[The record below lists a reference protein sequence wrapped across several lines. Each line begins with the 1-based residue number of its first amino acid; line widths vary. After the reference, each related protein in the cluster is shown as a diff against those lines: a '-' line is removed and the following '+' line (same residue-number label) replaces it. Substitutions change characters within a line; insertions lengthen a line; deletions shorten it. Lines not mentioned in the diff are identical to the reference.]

1 MKLSEVKTIL
11 NATLLTGEEQMD
23 NTVIGAGGADLMNDV
38 LAATAK
44 DSVLLT
50 GLTSDDVIRTAKIV
64 GVGAVV
70 FVRGKKPDTSTIEL
84 AKSYQLPAMLT
95 RYSLFIACGRLYMNG
110 MRGLDGSW

>member
-1 MKLSEVKTIL
+1 MKISEVQDIL
-11 NATLLTGEEQMD
+11 NATIMTGEDQLD
-23 NTVIGAGGADLMNDV
+23 KTVIGAGGADLMNDV

-44 DSVLLT
+44 DAVLLT

-70 FVRGKKPDTSTIEL
+70 FVRGKKPEESTLEL
-84 AKSYQLPAMLT
+84 ARSYQLPTMLT